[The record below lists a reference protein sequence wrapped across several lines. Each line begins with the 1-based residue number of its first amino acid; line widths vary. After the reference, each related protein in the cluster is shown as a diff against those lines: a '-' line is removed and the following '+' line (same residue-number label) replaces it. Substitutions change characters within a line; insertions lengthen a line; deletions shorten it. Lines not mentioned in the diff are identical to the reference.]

1 MHKHYSAGKPFENKV
16 SSSKHTDFCP
26 NNYQMMNSRHILTH
40 RIFFLKLNFKMY
52 ARVCTHV
59 CRQEEDVD
67 VFPSPF
73 FLRQHLTM

>member
-1 MHKHYSAGKPFENKV
+1 
-16 SSSKHTDFCP
+16 
-26 NNYQMMNSRHILTH
+26 
-40 RIFFLKLNFKMY
+40 MY

-73 FLRQHLTM
+73 FFETASYYVTLTGLEFAM